1 MLIPL
6 MRYGTKLSRKGN
18 DFPVLHISCML
29 CSTHDI
35 IIGMKAEDIEE
46 THLKKKKSES
56 PPVFSRIA
64 LDIASRIARGE
75 LQENTKLYGRSVM
88 SSEYG
93 VSPETIRRAFASL
106 EEMNVVEIKHNS
118 GVIIVSQENALKFIN
133 KYSEHADT
141 RQLLYKL
148 KLLVEKQAQIDR
160 EIRDLTKTILDATE
174 RYANNTPFHNYS
186 CVVPLDSPVIS
197 KTIGEIHFWQRTKAT
212 IIAVR
217 RNDKIILSPGPDFEL
232 LAMDTLILVGNTE
245 TQESVVTLLRN

>member
-1 MLIPL
+1 MTCTLW
-6 MRYGTKLSRKGN
+6 
-18 DFPVLHISCML
+18 
-29 CSTHDI
+29 STHGI
-35 IIGMKAEDIEE
+35 MRNMKATDIDE

-93 VSPETIRRAFASL
+93 VSPETIRRSFALL

-118 GVIIVSQENALKFIN
+118 GVVIVSQENALKFIN
-133 KYSEHADT
+133 KYSDHADT

-148 KLLVEKQAQIDR
+148 KLLVEKQAGIDR
-160 EIRDLTKTILDATE
+160 EIRELTKTILDATE

-186 CVVPLDSPVIS
+186 CMVPLDSPLIN
-197 KTIGEIHFWQRTKAT
+197 KTIGEINFWQRTKAT
-212 IIAVR
+212 IIAIR
-217 RNDKIILSPGPDFEL
+217 RNDKIILSPGPSLEL

-245 TQESVVTLLRN
+245 TQESVVTLLRNFPNQAE